1 MPVSSRFAR
10 HRSCRR
16 PALALPIALAAAL
29 LLGACGR
36 DAPRNAGDS
45 RPGAAD
51 AASAQDPRW
60 AALGARLFADAR
72 LSADGKV
79 SCASC
84 HRAEHAFS
92 DGHPVSVGVHGKT
105 STRNAPSLLD
115 VAQLPH
121 FFWDGREAKLET
133 VVLQPLTNPVEM
145 GLGSRDEL
153 LQRLSAD
160 PAYAASFAE
169 LGGVSADAAAR
180 ALAAYLRSL
189 RSGDSAFDRYQAGDR
204 SALDADQ
211 QAGLALFTGKAA
223 CSECHQLQPGRA
235 RFTDDGFHHLGVN
248 DGAIAGRVAGLIQRL
263 DGRRDLGEA
272 VLTETDIAG
281 LGHFVASRKPAD
293 LAAFR
298 TPSLRNIA
306 RTAPYMHDGSVATL
320 EEAVDQEV
328 YYRGINK
335 GRPLSMT
342 VEERRQLL
350 AFLRGLSDATPAAAA
365 TNAAIA
371 PQARP

>member
-1 MPVSSRFAR
+1 MPVLSRYAR
-10 HRSCRR
+10 RLFGHL
-16 PALALPIALAAAL
+16 PVLALVTAVSAAL

-36 DAPRNAGDS
+36 EAAHGAGTA
-45 RPGAAD
+45 G
-51 AASAQDPRW
+51 AASAEDPRW
-60 AALGARLFADAR
+60 AALGARLFADPR
-72 LSADGKV
+72 LSADGRV
-79 SCASC
+79 SCVTC
-84 HRAEHAFS
+84 HRPEHAFS
-92 DGHPVSVGVHGKT
+92 DGRPVSIGAHGRA

-115 VAQLPH
+115 VGELLS
-121 FFWDGREAKLET
+121 FFWDGRETRLET

-145 GLGSRDEL
+145 GLGSTADL

-160 PAYAASFAE
+160 PGYLAAFAG
-169 LGGVSADAAAR
+169 LGGVSADNAAR
-180 ALAAYLRSL
+180 ALAAHLRTLRS
-189 RSGDSAFDRYQAGDR
+189 RDSAFDRYQAGDR
-204 SALDADQ
+204 DALDTDQ
-211 QAGLALFTGKAA
+211 RAGLALFIGKAA
-223 CSECHQLQPGRA
+223 CSECHQVQTGHA

-248 DGAIAGRVAGLIQRL
+248 DNTIAGRVAGSVQRL
-263 DGRRDLGEA
+263 KGRSDLGQA
-272 VLTETDIAG
+272 VLTEADIAG

-298 TPSLRNIA
+298 TPSLRNVA

-350 AFLRGLSDATPAAAA
+350 AFLRGLSNSRKNAGPALPTP
-365 TNAAIA
+365 
-371 PQARP
+371 R